1 MSARRLERRW
11 QRATHSN
18 ATGSGSFHLHTKTPH
33 EQRTSCAASKT
44 SVTGVTAIDDHGD
57 LAGFLMGFDAT
68 PDPVP
73 PMARYTPERSSL
85 HLVAGHAVA

>member
-1 MSARRLERRW
+1 MAARHSLERHRFRLVPSAYEDTA
-11 QRATHSN
+11 RATE
-18 ATGSGSFHLHTKTPH
+18 TPH

-68 PDPVP
+68 PDPVS